1 MLKGRKVV
9 GENGGVSQDL
19 LKNQTGIQVQAYD
32 SEDECLLALLHGD
45 VDALWAE
52 APPHGSR

>member
-9 GENGGVSQDL
+9 GENGSVSQDL

-45 VDALWAE
+45 VDAFVGG
-52 APPHGSR
+52 GSTT

>member
-9 GENGGVSQDL
+9 GENGSVSQDL

-45 VDALWAE
+45 FDAFVGG
-52 APPHGSR
+52 GSTT